1 MTEIERDLLNSLA
14 ELEQA
19 VQAMPAANP
28 KPDLMALFSRI
39 DALTAQLP
47 PGTSPQLLHF
57 LQNKSYGKARLW
69 LEEREHFA

>member
-1 MTEIERDLLNSLA
+1 
-14 ELEQA
+14 
-19 VQAMPAANP
+19 
-28 KPDLMALFSRI
+28 MALFSRI
-39 DALTAQLP
+39 DALTTQLP